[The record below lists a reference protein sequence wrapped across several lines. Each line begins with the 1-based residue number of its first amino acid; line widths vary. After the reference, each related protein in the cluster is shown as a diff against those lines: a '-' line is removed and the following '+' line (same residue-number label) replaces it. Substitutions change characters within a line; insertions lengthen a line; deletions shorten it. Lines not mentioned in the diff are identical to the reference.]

1 MGILRHALPSSNWTR
16 AIAFGSIFLLGPML
30 PARGQQQAPVDYT
43 AMPME
48 DLMDIE
54 VTSVSKKEQKLTQT
68 AAAVYVVTEEDI
80 RRSGATSIPEVLRM
94 VPGLEV
100 ARISGNKWAV
110 TARGFNGR
118 YSNKLLVLVD
128 NRPIYDPSFSGVL
141 WEFQDVLMEDID
153 RIEVI
158 RGPGAAMWGA
168 NAVNGVIHIITRQAG
183 SEKGGFVSAGGGDEG
198 AFQLARWEGEAGKNL
213 GYRLYLKN
221 TDADQGLAT
230 LVDGNAGDL
239 PWKQIHGGGRAD
251 WQVSPEDSLTIEAEG
266 SGTDLDELIHFG
278 TLQTGFGPMLR
289 TNTSYNSGDVS
300 VQWKRKPSDTSD
312 MRLQFFYE
320 EHNYDQAIAIKE
332 GYHVADL
339 DFQYRTVLSP
349 RHELMWGG
357 GFRYSVNN
365 QHNFGNYAFLPPNR
379 SDPLYTG
386 FVQDQI
392 SIRPDTLVL
401 TLGTKIE
408 HNNYT
413 GVEVQ
418 PGVRLSWTP
427 GSHHE
432 LWASVARAVAP
443 PSRVQGDM
451 QVDLGS
457 AVLPDGLPMEYR
469 LVGNPKVGSERMIAY
484 EGGYRLHHQGFALDI
499 AGFCNAYRDLR
510 TLQAFPGVV
519 EGSPTSPELVVP
531 IMYMPAEHGVTY
543 GSEVFGQWQVSGR
556 WRVSGSVTLL
566 LMDLHEDLVGASM
579 TPRPLDGS
587 SPSRQFQVHSY
598 FDLTRKIELDTSF
611 YQVGRIASLLVAAY
625 ASVDVRLG
633 WKLTRSLELSLASQ
647 NLFNH
652 PHVEFVAE
660 DPTIPTMKIGR
671 TAYAKVTWRF

>member
-1 MGILRHALPSSNWTR
+1 LSVSNWTS
-16 AIAFGSIFLLGPML
+16 AIAFGGLLMLGPTL
-30 PARGQQQAPVDYT
+30 PLARGQQQPPVDYA
-43 AMPME
+43 AMPLE

-68 AAAVYVVTEEDI
+68 AAAVYVISQEDI
-80 RRSGATSIPEVLRM
+80 RRSGATTIPEVLRM

-128 NRPIYDPSFSGVL
+128 NRPIYDPSFSGTL

-153 RIEVI
+153 RIEII

-183 SEKGGFVSAGGGDEG
+183 TEKGGFVSAGGGDEER
-198 AFQLARWEGEAGKNL
+198 AFETARWEGEAGKSL
-213 GYRLYLKN
+213 GYRLYLKSS
-221 TDADQGLAT
+221 DRDQGLAT
-230 LVDGNAGDL
+230 LPDGNAGDL

-251 WQVSPEDSLTIEAEG
+251 WQVDSKDSLTMQAEG
-266 SGTDLDELIHFG
+266 SASELSELIHFG
-278 TLQTGFGPMLR
+278 DTQFGFGPMQR
-289 TNTSYNSGDVS
+289 MDTSYDSGDVS

-320 EHNYDQAIAIKE
+320 QHEYDQSIAIKE
-332 GYHVADL
+332 GFQVADL
-339 DFQYRTVLSP
+339 DFQYRTALSP

-365 QHNFGNYAFLPPNR
+365 QKNFGVYAFLPPNR

-386 FVQDQI
+386 FIQDEI
-392 SIRPDTLVL
+392 SIRPEKLVV

-418 PGVRLSWTP
+418 PGARLSWTP
-427 GSHHE
+427 RPHQE
-432 LWASVARAVAP
+432 FWTSVARAVSP
-443 PSRVQGDM
+443 PSRVQVDM
-451 QVDLGS
+451 QVDTGS
-457 AVLPDGLPMEYR
+457 AVEPDGMPIEYR
-469 LVGNPKVGSERMIAY
+469 LVGNPQVGSEKMIAY
-484 EGGYRLHHQGFALDI
+484 EGGYRLHYKGFSLDF
-499 AGFCNAYRDLR
+499 AGFSNAYRDLR
-510 TLQAFPGVV
+510 TLQLMPGVV
-519 EGSPTSPELVVP
+519 EGSPLLPEVVVP
-531 IMYMPAEHGVTY
+531 IMYMPAEHGFTY
-543 GSEVFGQWQVSGR
+543 GSEISGQWQVSGR
-556 WRVSGSVTLL
+556 WRVSGSATLL
-566 LMDLHEDLVGASM
+566 LMDLHEDLTGVPM

-598 FDLTRKIELDTSF
+598 FDLTRKIEFDTSL
-611 YQVGRIASLLVAAY
+611 YQVGQIASLQIPAY
-625 ASVDVRLG
+625 VRVDARLG
-633 WKLTRSLELSLASQ
+633 WKVTRSLELSAASQ

-652 PHVEFVAE
+652 PHVEFAAE
-660 DPTIPTMKIGR
+660 DPTVPTMKIGR
-671 TAYAKVTWRF
+671 SAYVKITWRF